1 MNRRWAAL
9 GVVLVLA
16 LAVQAEDKV
25 APDDLKP
32 DTADPNLGAGKQGS
46 RYAYAYYRIMYNYFL
61 INRTN
66 FHSFCVFLLLI

>member
-1 MNRRWAAL
+1 MNRSWAAL

-32 DTADPNLGAGKQGS
+32 DTADANLGAGKQGS
-46 RYAYAYYRIMYNYFL
+46 RYAFGYHRIIYIYF
-61 INRTN
+61 NN
-66 FHSFCVFLLLI
+66 

>member
-9 GVVLVLA
+9 GVVLVLV

-32 DTADPNLGAGKQGS
+32 DTAEGNLGAGKQGS
-46 RYAYAYYRIMYNYFL
+46 RQGK
-61 INRTN
+61 INLN
-66 FHSFCVFLLLI
+66 